1 MDKYAEI
8 NADILTHVR
17 IYVYIFMHPGISCA
31 KAKEAEN
38 ILHKALHIIMNT
50 GILSRSL
57 AQSLIHTLSN
67 THTHPNTKS
76 QANDYCIAGL
86 LDYLKVSESHPDCAR
101 DHFKAANV
109 VYFV

>member
-1 MDKYAEI
+1 
-8 NADILTHVR
+8 
-17 IYVYIFMHPGISCA
+17 MHPGVSCA

-50 GILSRSL
+50 GTISHSL
-57 AQSLIHTLSN
+57 TPAYIQ
-67 THTHPNTKS
+67 THTHTYPNTNS
-76 QANDYCIAGL
+76 QTNDYCITWL